1 MIQRKQ
7 TLFFIQSIFLSL
19 ALLFIP
25 SVKLLLGDKEISL
38 SMVAYEGTDVQTG
51 GGHSAAVAINFIILA
66 LVSLTVF
73 LFKRREL
80 QIKLTYVGMLLW
92 LVLAAMILFCP
103 FTSTTDAIQS
113 HVQVIAPI
121 ICVVGITALF
131 FAQRFIKK
139 DIDLLKSAD
148 RIR

>member
-25 SVKLLLGDKEISL
+25 SVKLLLGDKEIAL

-51 GGHSAAVAINFIILA
+51 GGHAAAVAINFIILA

-80 QIKLTYVGMLLW
+80 QVKLTYVGMLLW
-92 LVLAAMILFCP
+92 LVLAAMIMFCP
-103 FTSTTDAIQS
+103 FASDAGNVQS
-113 HVQVIAPI
+113 QVQVIAPI
-121 ICVVGITALF
+121 ICVVGLVALF

-139 DIDLLKSAD
+139 DIALLKSAD